1 MRYPRPT
8 RLEYT
13 AAMLDL
19 PRLWLSPG
27 GEAVPWRAEGRQIY
41 ARVSW
46 EELPPLLPCDGSFAW
61 LAPLP
66 AGINGMENGMWELR
80 GEAAVRARLAAL
92 DTEARALG
100 GALPADFI
108 RFMTTPSLSRRVP
121 SCTGCYF
128 DLPSD
133 DEDGEDNEDNEDN
146 ADDEAH
152 ADPDD
157 QHDTP
162 SYLLPVPGHPGNARL
177 LRFMSELANQWYL
190 LLEGDE
196 PPRVAMGYLDPKNDF
211 RMTDLAVCAD
221 SFETFIRR
229 FWIEN
234 LLWFRHSAGE
244 PIDGELRAYLD
255 EARARLIGR

>member
-1 MRYPRPT
+1 MSGSHCVVAARSVVDARSGQFAQRAGV
-8 RLEYT
+8 RL
-13 AAMLDL
+13 APVKRFL
-19 PRLWLSPG
+19 
-27 GEAVPWRAEGRQIY
+27 
-41 ARVSW
+41 VSR
-46 EELPPLLPCDGSFAW
+46 EELSV
-61 LAPLP
+61 
-66 AGINGMENGMWELR
+66 LR
-80 GEAAVRARLAAL
+80 W
-92 DTEARALG
+92 
-100 GALPADFI
+100 
-108 RFMTTPSLSRRVP
+108 RRVP

-133 DEDGEDNEDNEDN
+133 GDEDEDEDEDEDNEDN

-190 LLEGDE
+190 LLEGDA

-211 RMTDLAVCAD
+211 RVTDLAVCAD

-244 PIDGELRAYLD
+244 SIDGELRAYLD